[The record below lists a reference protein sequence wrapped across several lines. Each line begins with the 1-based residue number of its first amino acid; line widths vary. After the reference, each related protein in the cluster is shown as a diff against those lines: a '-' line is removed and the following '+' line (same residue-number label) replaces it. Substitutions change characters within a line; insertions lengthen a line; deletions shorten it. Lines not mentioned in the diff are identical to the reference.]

1 MSWTS
6 MFKAHLNIL
15 VYDMINLLYY
25 EYWTEYLY
33 VYKMMIVKDRRVVHR
48 VTSNDNE
55 WQRMTTSGTKNGIEW
70 YNEWQRVVQQVTTSD
85 KTNEYEWE

>member
-70 YNEWQRVVQQVTTSD
+70 YNEWQRVVQQVATSD